1 VSNYGRSIVIA
12 PSLWSYSD
20 AIAARADDTLPPP
33 NFVILVA
40 DDKYLSCRS
49 ISQLSQKSAHFQWK
63 PPEKY
68 RGFRG
73 KLPFR
78 LECRPAF
85 DYARASHQLQLSDHG
100 ARFDGPRLSLGLA
113 APMPLQPDGHGVV
126 ADFTLGEGESA
137 TFVLRLLR
145 PEDLPKPCPGIGE
158 AEELF
163 RGTVEY
169 WRRWLA
175 KCIYTGRW
183 REMVHRSAMTLK
195 LLSFEPTGAIVAAP
209 TCSLP
214 ESIGGPRNWDYR
226 YTWIRDAAFTLYGLL
241 RIGFT
246 EEAARFPDWL
256 EARWTGTA
264 DCETGPL
271 QLMYSIDGRSELS
284 EEKLDR
290 LEGYRASRPVRIG
303 NAASQISGFDL
314 PGPPPAWSASSRI
327 RALTSFSP
335 PPCPSTPFPEALTV
349 LLPSTLHDT
358 ASP

>member
-1 VSNYGRSIVIA
+1 MNGLEKGGESPNWLMCRIADRLSDYSTYPLLQQPPFSRSQNALTYHAGEQTLARRASEGRLSRGLTANVPRLGYGLLNSTQRSAGGAVSNYGRSIVIA
-12 PSLWSYSD
+12 PALWSYSD

-40 DDKYLSCRS
+40 DGKYLSCRS
-49 ISQLSQKSAHFQWK
+49 ISQISQKIAHFQWK

-68 RGFRG
+68 RGSRG

-85 DYARASHQLQLSDHG
+85 DYAQATHQLQLSDHS

-175 KCIYTGRW
+175 KCTYTGRL
-183 REMVHRSAMTLK
+183 REMVHRFAMTLK

-214 ESIGGPRNWDYR
+214 ESIGGPRN
-226 YTWIRDAAFTLYGLL
+226 
-241 RIGFT
+241 
-246 EEAARFPDWL
+246 
-256 EARWTGTA
+256 
-264 DCETGPL
+264 
-271 QLMYSIDGRSELS
+271 
-284 EEKLDR
+284 
-290 LEGYRASRPVRIG
+290 
-303 NAASQISGFDL
+303 
-314 PGPPPAWSASSRI
+314 
-327 RALTSFSP
+327 
-335 PPCPSTPFPEALTV
+335 
-349 LLPSTLHDT
+349 
-358 ASP
+358 